1 MCIRGSSATIP
12 DELFIAPFSIPTS
25 IPRFYFVFQ
34 KPIETS
40 PGDLKSEGRCQ
51 QLYGQVGLLITRP
64 HLARLYS
71 PAPTASNSMESLTR
85 SSLLLSGVWYVLPTT
100 VGSVCR

>member
-1 MCIRGSSATIP
+1 MSVGVCIRGSSATIP

-40 PGDLKSEGRCQ
+40 PADLKSEGRCN
-51 QLYGQVGLLITRP
+51 QLYGQVGLLITLDAKHRM
-64 HLARLYS
+64 YF
-71 PAPTASNSMESLTR
+71 
-85 SSLLLSGVWYVLPTT
+85 GLP
-100 VGSVCR
+100 